1 MVTELFANLPA
12 TTVSSGGTDAPSG
25 GTQET
30 WTVASSSS
38 FPAAVTNSSQFHVSD
53 PAQPSE
59 VVAVTNV
66 SGTTWTVTR
75 GAENTTPVAH
85 SVGFTVKQIVTA
97 GFLGSLSPLSGQYL
111 CPPSQYAPGTQTTF
125 TTTSGILS
133 AMSSANINT
142 GSFTAPPSGNVVAN
156 VSMVAGVSNDA
167 FAAVFA
173 LAEHGTASPV
183 QGYTAQWKFTNS
195 AFVPVPYSQA
205 FQVTGLAP
213 GTAYNF
219 DLMFAVA
226 TGGTLSVFAIGQTGT
241 APSTASSGLGA
252 PVTMT
257 VQAV

>member
-1 MVTELFANLPA
+1 MATETFANTPS

-25 GTQET
+25 GTSQS
-30 WTVASSSS
+30 WTVASSAS
-38 FPAAVTNSSQFHVSD
+38 FPAAATGVTQFHISD

-59 VVAVTNV
+59 LILVTNI
-66 SGTTWTVTR
+66 SGSTWTVTR
-75 GAENTTPVAH
+75 GAEGTTPVAH
-85 SVGFTVKQIVTA
+85 SAGFTVKQVVSA
-97 GFLGSLSPLSGQYL
+97 GFLTGLSPVSGQYL
-111 CPPSQYAPGTQTTF
+111 CAPAQYAPGTQTTF
-125 TTTSGILS
+125 TTTSGTLS